1 VHTHWGSTPLFLKM
15 RKFYAQQRKDM
26 EALSVIIL
34 AAGKGTRMRSKLPK
48 VLHTVAGKPM
58 VLHVIAC
65 AMQVVPDHQIHVVVG
80 YQAQKVKQAVNACC
94 HVNFSLQD
102 QLLGTGDA
110 VKCALPSLARDVE
123 DVVVL
128 YGDVPLI
135 QPETVTELVLTHRGS
150 DAKVTILAADLDN
163 PTGYGRIVQDK
174 DKHVIAIREQ
184 TDASEEEKKIR
195 RINTGIYCFDR
206 QFLSGAMDLL
216 RPDNQQAEYYLTD
229 VVGIACRNHDK
240 IALKLLKNAHQALG
254 INTLAELENAQKLI
268 GRTENEL
275 P

>member
-1 VHTHWGSTPLFLKM
+1 M
-15 RKFYAQQRKDM
+15 D
-26 EALSVIIL
+26 ALSVIIL

-48 VLHTVAGKPM
+48 VLHPVAGKPM

-65 AMQVVPDHQIHVVVG
+65 AMQVVPGHHIHLVVG
-80 YQAQKVKQAVNACC
+80 YQAQKIKQAVTACC

-110 VKCALPSLARDVE
+110 VKCALPALARDVE

-135 QPETVTELVLTHRGS
+135 QPETVSELVSTHRES

-163 PTGYGRIVQDK
+163 PTGYGRIIQDK
-174 DKHVIAIREQ
+174 DHQVIAIREE
-184 TDASEEEKKIR
+184 TDATEEEKRIQ
-195 RINTGIYCFDR
+195 RINTGIYCFNR
-206 QFLSGAMDLL
+206 QFLSEALAQL

-229 VVGIACRNHDK
+229 VVGIACRNNEK
-240 IALKLLKNAHQALG
+240 IAVKLLKNARQALG
-254 INTLAELENAQKLI
+254 INTLAELEKAQKLSV
-268 GRTENEL
+268 RPENEL

>member
-1 VHTHWGSTPLFLKM
+1 M
-15 RKFYAQQRKDM
+15 D
-26 EALSVIIL
+26 ALSVIIL
-34 AAGKGTRMRSKLPK
+34 AAGKGSRMKSDLPK
-48 VLHTVAGKPM
+48 VLHKVAGKPM

-65 AMQVVPDHQIHVVVG
+65 AMQVVPDHHIHVVVG
-80 YQAQKVKQAVNACC
+80 HQAQKVQMAVNAWY

-110 VKCALPSLARDVE
+110 VKCALPALARDVA

-135 QPETVTELVLTHRGS
+135 QPETIADLVSTHRGS
-150 DAKVTILAADLDN
+150 CAKLTILAADLDN
-163 PTGYGRIVQDK
+163 PTGYGRIVQDR
-174 DKHVIAIREQ
+174 DSHVTAIREEA
-184 TDASEEEKKIR
+184 DASDQEKKIQ

-206 QFLSGAMDLL
+206 QFLSEALNLL

-229 VVGIACRNHDK
+229 VVGIACRNNEK
-240 IALKLLKNAHQALG
+240 IAVKHLKNAHQVLG
-254 INTLAELENAQKLI
+254 INTLAELEKAQKLI
-268 GRTENEL
+268 GRSENEL